1 LRSLDELNVLD
12 NFMLNAIA
20 MDPDIREPFFKEVLS
35 VLLQREIGDI
45 VVMAQSVMQGDA
57 PDLRGIQLDVEIW
70 GNYRICI

>member
-1 LRSLDELNVLD
+1 
-12 NFMLNAIA
+12 MLNAIA

-70 GNYRICI
+70 ENYRICI